1 MSFQFKKP
9 DRLSVQSPPVIF
21 AQWLVQSTLLYTL
34 IDQCLLRLINCNF
47 W

>member
-21 AQWLVQSTLLYTL
+21 AQWLVQRTLLL